1 MIKKT
6 SDTVIKVDGV
16 GKTFILNHDKTASLK
31 KAAINVFRSK
41 PAKEKFDVLRDVSFE
56 VKKGE
61 FFGILGRN
69 GSGKSTLLKLLASI
83 YAPSQGTI
91 DIHGRLTPFIELGVG
106 FNPELTGTENV
117 YLNGAILGLTEKE
130 ISERYDKIVKFAE
143 IERFMDQKLK
153 NYSSGMQVRL
163 AFSIAINARNEVLLI
178 DEVLAVGDERFQN
191 KCMKVFREIKND
203 PEQTVVFVSHDMAAV
218 QKFCDRVVVIHDG
231 DVKFIG
237 DAQEG
242 TLLYKEL
249 NFPELMNAEKYGE
262 TDSRA
267 EVVLRNSKGKKQNT
281 FRDGEELFVHV
292 AIKDKTLI
300 DEVKNAGIAVYKDD
314 GQYVFGPNTVLD
326 NYKGIHG
333 DFIYKVKLNL
343 GAGQYYL
350 KMGLFGDTPQDIKLF
365 SEKAAE
371 FVMNGSKDWEGLTRL
386 EHEWVSGKK

>member
-1 MIKKT
+1 MTKKP
-6 SDTVIKVDGV
+6 SDVVIRVDNV

-31 KAAINVFRSK
+31 KAAINIFRSK
-41 PAKEKFDVLRDVSFE
+41 PSSERFDVLRDVSFE

-83 YAPSQGTI
+83 YAPTKGTVSI
-91 DIHGRLTPFIELGVG
+91 NGRLTPFIELGVG
-106 FNPELTGTENV
+106 FNPELTSTENV

-130 ISERYDKIVKFAE
+130 IGERYDKIVKFAE

-163 AFSIAINARNEVLLI
+163 AFSIAISARNEVLLI

-191 KCMKVFREIKND
+191 KCMKVFRDIKND

-242 TLLYKEL
+242 TLLYKQL
-249 NFPELMNAEKYGE
+249 NFPELMEAEKYGE
-262 TDSRA
+262 SDSRA
-267 EVVLRNSKGKKQNT
+267 EVVLRNARGKKQNT
-281 FRDGEELFVHV
+281 FRDGEGLSVHV
-292 AIKDKTLI
+292 AVKDKALI
-300 DEVKNAGIAVYKDD
+300 DEVKNAGIAIYKDD

-326 NYKGIHG
+326 GYDGING

-343 GAGQYYL
+343 GAGRYYL
-350 KMGLFGDTPQDIKLF
+350 KMGFFGDSPQDIKLF

-386 EHEWVSGKK
+386 EHSWSK

>member
-1 MIKKT
+1 MTKIPT
-6 SDTVIKVDGV
+6 THPVIKINGV
-16 GKTFILNHDKTASLK
+16 GKTFILSHDKTASLK

-41 PAKEKFDVLRDVSFE
+41 PQAERFNVLRDVSFE
-56 VKKGE
+56 INKGE

-83 YAPSQGTI
+83 YTPTTGNITI
-91 DIHGRLTPFIELGVG
+91 EGRLTPFIELGVG

-130 ISERYDKIVKFAE
+130 ISDKYEEIVKFAE

-163 AFSIAINARNEVLLI
+163 AFAIAISAHNEVLLI

-191 KCMKVFREIKND
+191 KCLKVFRDIKND
-203 PEQTVVFVSHDMAAV
+203 PEQTVVFVSHDMASV
-218 QKFCDRVVVIHDG
+218 QKFCDRVAVIHDG

-237 DAQEG
+237 DPQEG

-249 NFPELMNAEKYGE
+249 NFPELMDTEKYGDS
-262 TDSRA
+262 DSRA
-267 EVVLRNSKGKKQNT
+267 EVRITNAKGKPQAT
-281 FRDGEELFVHV
+281 FRDNEEMLVHV
-292 AIKDKTLI
+292 KINNDQLRK
-300 DEVKNAGIAVYKDD
+300 EVKNAGVAIYTQD

-326 NYKGIHG
+326 EYEGIKG

-343 GAGQYYL
+343 GAGRYFL
-350 KMGLFGDTPQDIKLF
+350 KIGLFGDSPQDIKLF
-365 SEKAAE
+365 SDHAVE
-371 FVMNGSKDWEGLTRL
+371 FSMNGSKDWEGLTNL
-386 EHEWVSGKK
+386 EHSWSK

>member
-1 MIKKT
+1 MTKKP
-6 SDTVIKVDGV
+6 SDVVIRVDNV

-31 KAAINVFRSK
+31 KAAINIFRSK
-41 PAKEKFDVLRDVSFE
+41 PSSERFDVLRDVSFE

-83 YAPSQGTI
+83 YAPTKGTVSI
-91 DIHGRLTPFIELGVG
+91 NGRLTPFIELGVG

-130 ISERYDKIVKFAE
+130 IGERYDKIVKFAE

-163 AFSIAINARNEVLLI
+163 AFSIAISARNEVLLI

-191 KCMKVFREIKND
+191 KCMKVFRDIKND

-242 TLLYKEL
+242 TLLYKQL
-249 NFPELMNAEKYGE
+249 NFPELMEAEKYGE
-262 TDSRA
+262 SDSRA
-267 EVVLRNSKGKKQNT
+267 EVVLRNARGKKQNT
-281 FRDGEELFVHV
+281 FRDGEELSVHV
-292 AIKDKTLI
+292 AVKDKALI
-300 DEVKNAGIAVYKDD
+300 DEVKNAGIAIYKDD

-326 NYKGIHG
+326 GYDGING

-343 GAGQYYL
+343 GAGRYYL
-350 KMGLFGDTPQDIKLF
+350 KMGLFGDSPQDIKLF

-386 EHEWVSGKK
+386 EHSWSK